1 MRADYNPKFWICFSC
16 GDTCECSKCKRRREA
31 GKRRTKELQNAHEE
45 MQQMQST
52 KASKLLV
59 KRRIKYYDTLSED
72 EEEAQQQQFKSSV
85 ANFKLE
91 EVEEDLDINQRKH
104 VKVEKSFAM
113 ELQDEEPSSIKLYQK
128 HIIRRKLL
136 ETSAL
141 NGTINTNMCH

>member
-1 MRADYNPKFWICFSC
+1 
-16 GDTCECSKCKRRREA
+16 
-31 GKRRTKELQNAHEE
+31 

-128 HIIRRKLL
+128 HCIKSILSEENCLKHLL
-136 ETSAL
+136 
-141 NGTINTNMCH
+141 